1 MESANFVTCQFGTAF
16 VHSFAA
22 LKLCFANTLGPD
34 TSQPPTPTENG
45 NLMTILFATL
55 VPAYSV
61 LLLLI
66 VSAVI
71 AIVYVRKRRRKR
83 RSMLVKSMD
92 RVEMKATNPQ
102 TEAGSVMLDKYIKEC
117 SLAFSIAS

>member
-1 MESANFVTCQFGTAF
+1 M
-16 VHSFAA
+16 
-22 LKLCFANTLGPD
+22 CFTSTLGTDP
-34 TSQPPTPTENG
+34 SQPPTPTENR
-45 NLMTILFATL
+45 NLMTILLNIL
-55 VPAYSV
+55 VPACAV
-61 LLLLI
+61 LLLTA
-66 VSAVI
+66 SAVI

-102 TEAGSVMLDKYIKEC
+102 TEAGLVMLDKYIKER

>member
-34 TSQPPTPTENG
+34 PSQPPTPTENR
-45 NLMTILFATL
+45 NLMTTLLNIL
-55 VPAYSV
+55 VPACAV
-61 LLLLI
+61 LLLT